1 MYNSLTHFLT
11 HLFIHSLTRTILIS
25 SLSLSPFPSSSLPPL
40 FLPPSPPP
48 SRLVRL
54 MTAGTHN
61 AERLAAELLFTL
73 CKENSSRLIKYTGY
87 GNAAGL
93 LFAHGLLSGGRSEGE
108 GDYSSDSETSDTEEY
123 IEERPW

>member
-11 HLFIHSLTRTILIS
+11 HNYIYSFSLIKIS
-25 SLSLSPFPSSSLPPL
+25 SLLSRSLPLPL
-40 FLPPSPPP
+40 FLPTSSLPSSLPP
-48 SRLVRL
+48 SRLVCL

-73 CKENSSRLIKYTGY
+73 CKESSSRLIKYTGY

-93 LFAHGLLSGGRSEGE
+93 LFAHELLSGGRSEGE